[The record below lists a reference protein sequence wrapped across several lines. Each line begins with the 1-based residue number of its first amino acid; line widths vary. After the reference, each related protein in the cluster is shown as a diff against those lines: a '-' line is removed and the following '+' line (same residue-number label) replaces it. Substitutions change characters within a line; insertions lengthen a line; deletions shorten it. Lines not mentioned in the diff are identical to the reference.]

1 MKYICLFDTE
11 AEYEAKKDELAV
23 PNVSYCKD
31 TDEIKLLNE
40 HVVDFNG
47 DAEAERV
54 CLSKWDTNGD
64 GKLSF
69 EEAAAVTS
77 SSFGTTFKTNTVI
90 KDLRFLKYFTG
101 MTTLPGGAF
110 GGGQGIQLTFN
121 YLAIPKTAKKLPLQA
136 FSQASSHNILELH
149 LYWENIVDTELF
161 VGTPGTGTMNYTT
174 AHLPQASDVTKVIIP
189 KGTTAQ
195 YEASTCLGRYTGKFE
210 ERAY

>member
-31 TDEIKLLNE
+31 TDKIKLLSE
-40 HVVDFNG
+40 HIVDFNG
-47 DAEAERV
+47 DSAAESY
-54 CLSKWDTNGD
+54 CLSHWDTNGD

-77 SSFGTTFKTNTVI
+77 LGTNGFKNNTTI
-90 KDLRFLKYFTG
+90 NDYRFLKYFTG
-101 MTTLPGGAF
+101 LTTLPGSCFTGSSGYNVNF
-110 GGGQGIQLTFN
+110 SYI
-121 YLAIPKTAKKLPLQA
+121 AIPKTAVNLPNNVFHA
-136 FSQASSHNILELH
+136 TASSQNILELH
-149 LYWENIVDTELF
+149 LYWTNINDATLF
-161 VGTPGTGTMNYTT
+161 AGSTKTFTST
-174 AHLPQASDVTKVIIP
+174 HLPLAEYVTKVIIP

-195 YEASTCLGRYTGKFE
+195 YEASAVLGRYAGKFE